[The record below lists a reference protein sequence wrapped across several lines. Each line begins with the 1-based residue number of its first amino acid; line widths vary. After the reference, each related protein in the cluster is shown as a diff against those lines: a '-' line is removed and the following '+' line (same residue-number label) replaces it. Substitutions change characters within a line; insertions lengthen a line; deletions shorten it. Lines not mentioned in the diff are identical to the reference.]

1 MKNSYA
7 CIGLF
12 NPKTPENVGSVM
24 RAAGCYGVNSVFY
37 TGKRYDYAK
46 PFYTDTQKIYE
57 TLPLIGVKE
66 LKDTIPLGCVPV
78 AVELIDGAKSLTTY
92 KHPPRAFYIFG
103 PEDGTLKKEI
113 TDFCE
118 DIVYIPTEGC
128 MNLAATVNVVLYD
141 RLAKGDNFSHHQGA
155 LKTKSTKPVQ
165 IKPVDK

>member
-1 MKNSYA
+1 
-7 CIGLF
+7 
-12 NPKTPENVGSVM
+12 
-24 RAAGCYGVNSVFY
+24 
-37 TGKRYDYAK
+37 
-46 PFYTDTQKIYE
+46 
-57 TLPLIGVKE
+57 
-66 LKDTIPLGCVPV
+66 V

-155 LKTKSTKPVQ
+155 LSNKP
-165 IKPVDK
+165 K